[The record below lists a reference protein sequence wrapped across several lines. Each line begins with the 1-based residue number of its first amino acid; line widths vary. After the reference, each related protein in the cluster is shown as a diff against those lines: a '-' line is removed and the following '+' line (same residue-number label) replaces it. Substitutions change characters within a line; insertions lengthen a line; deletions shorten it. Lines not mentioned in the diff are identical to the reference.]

1 LEKTHK
7 INISDIEYD
16 VVRKI
21 DSREHQDL
29 VNTFER
35 YKRFYDKYGN
45 IAISEQEDENLRQ
58 NVTEL
63 QGIFDYYQILLFE
76 LKNCIQNYRSVNAA
90 IKMKMYKPVRK
101 MNTIDKKS
109 NK

>member
-1 LEKTHK
+1 M
-7 INISDIEYD
+7 INFSDKEYD

-21 DSREHQDL
+21 DSKEHQDL

-45 IAISEQEDENLRQ
+45 IAISEQDDENLRQ
-58 NVTEL
+58 NLTEL

-76 LKNCIQNYRSVNAA
+76 LKTCTQNYRSVNAT
-90 IKMKMYKPVRK
+90 IKMRMYTPIRK
-101 MNTIDKKS
+101 MNTIDKK